1 MERHMLNKT
10 VTLSV
15 ILFLLFLSGT
25 AFADDSPFRPRLGC
39 VPFMA
44 TSLQAMAF
52 TEDIS
57 SSLLNSID
65 RSRYF
70 EIVERKKIEQF
81 LELEGLRLDNLDNE
95 SVIKISAKAG
105 LDYVV

>member
-1 MERHMLNKT
+1 MLNKI
-10 VTLSV
+10 VVLSV
-15 ILFLLFLSGT
+15 VVLLLLLVGT
-25 AFADDSPFRPRLGC
+25 AFPEVSGFRPRLGC

-65 RSRYF
+65 RNRYF
-70 EIVERKKIEQF
+70 EIVERK
-81 LELEGLRLDNLDNE
+81 
-95 SVIKISAKAG
+95 
-105 LDYVV
+105 